1 MPSSC
6 PVCEQPIASTAVHCA
21 VCGFPTS
28 LAIEGLRSLDPPTGS
43 EAEGNGAAVPVPA
56 LGSANPSAGES
67 APLLPAPEAEL
78 IEVISRDLRTKV
90 GLVRELGRGPDVTSD
105 LCQAALSEAEGRVA
119 EALDILRSAQSRF
132 DVEID
137 QLFRQRLELLSRRRV
152 ELESTGVRF
161 AVQADLRK
169 LSETVASGTREEG
182 VAQLI
187 EVERRFA
194 QFESD
199 WKGLEGLLHQIE
211 GLHREASE
219 LAYPLGEISGE
230 ITAIRDRLRDAE
242 LTEES
247 LDAIAQE
254 AAQTLVLLHEAI
266 PASLEADLKRVAETL
281 DELPEEYPPAAA
293 ARRLHLEAGRDLHKG
308 RLAEAIRGVHALR
321 RELEA
326 LERPPPVPAPAV
338 PPPPASAEPAAA
350 PAPVESEN
358 EMLGRLLKK
367 ARSLAGRVRT
377 LPPESETSREAA
389 VHIRE
394 ATDLLRS
401 RKLKEADETLS
412 RLMRMLSTEGAV
424 S

>member
-6 PVCEQPIASTAVHCA
+6 PVCEQPIASTAVHCT

-28 LAIEGLRSLDPPTGS
+28 LAIEGLRSLDPPMGS
-43 EAEGNGAAVPVPA
+43 EAEGNGAAVPIPTP
-56 LGSANPSAGES
+56 GSENSSAGER

-78 IEVISRDLRTKV
+78 TEAISHDLRTKV
-90 GLVRELGRGPDVTSD
+90 DLVRELGRGPDVTSD

-137 QLFRQRLELLSRRRV
+137 QLFRQRLGQLSRRRV
-152 ELESTGVRF
+152 ELQSTGVRF

-169 LSETVASGTREEG
+169 LSETVESGNREEG

-187 EVERRFA
+187 EIERRFA
-194 QFESD
+194 QFETD
-199 WKGLEGLLHQIE
+199 WKAHEGLLHQIE

-219 LAYPLGEISGE
+219 LDYPLGEISGE

-247 LDAIAQE
+247 LDAVAQE
-254 AAQTLVLLHEAI
+254 GAQTLVLLHEAI
-266 PASLEADLKRVAETL
+266 PASLEGELKRVAETL
-281 DELPEEYPPAAA
+281 DELPEEYAPAAA
-293 ARRLHLEAGRDLHKG
+293 ARRLHLEAGRYLHKG
-308 RLAEAIRGVHALR
+308 RLTEAIRGVHELR
-321 RELEA
+321 RELET
-326 LERPPPVPAPAV
+326 LVRPPAV
-338 PPPPASAEPAAA
+338 PPPPATVEAVAV
-350 PAPVESEN
+350 PAPTESEN

-377 LPPESETSREAA
+377 HPPESETSREAA
-389 VHIRE
+389 VQIRE

-412 RLMRMLSTEGAV
+412 RLMRMLSAEGTV